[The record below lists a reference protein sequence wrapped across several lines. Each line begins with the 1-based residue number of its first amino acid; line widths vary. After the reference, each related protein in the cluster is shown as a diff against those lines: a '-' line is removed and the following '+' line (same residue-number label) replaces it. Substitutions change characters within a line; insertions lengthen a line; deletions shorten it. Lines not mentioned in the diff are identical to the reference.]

1 MDYLYEIAVDSG
13 KRHPSTF
20 KTYRDILEH
29 ITGAHDCLFIGI
41 DGLDECEKEDRG
53 FILSLLDHVLKA
65 PSPQAKIRIF
75 LTSQRMSDL
84 QKLLK
89 SALRFDIKPQH
100 IQQDIENYVKR
111 RALRLCNEF
120 GFGHEKERSI
130 TADVS
135 NRSEGNNV
143 LLR

>member
-1 MDYLYEIAVDSG
+1 MDYLYEIAVESG
-13 KRHPSTF
+13 KRHPNTF

-65 PSPQAKIRIF
+65 SSPQAKIQIL

-100 IQQDIENYVKR
+100 VKQDIESYVKR
-111 RALRLCNEF
+111 RALKLGDQF
-120 GFGHEKERSI
+120 GFGHEKQSSI

-135 NRSEGNNV
+135 NRSEGNHV